1 MLASFKQSGARS
13 LQVFSVSLL
22 LWVCVLAA
30 CGGKKELTFVG
41 APPDMTGDGG
51 GGTVVSASC
60 GNRVVDKG
68 EGCDDGDRADGDGCD
83 GACAVEEGW
92 TCSGKPSTC
101 VKCGNS
107 KVETGEDCDDGNLDD
122 GDGCNKECKVE
133 GSCEGPIPIVLKAD
147 KDGLVGTVTSMT
159 SKGEAGQVPAADCG
173 GAMVGAGSDRVF
185 EIDLPNA
192 ADVDVSVGSNF
203 DAVVRLTTTPCD
215 LATEVPGGCIDNG
228 AVAEEETAHID
239 NVPAGK
245 YYIVVDGKNAQ
256 QAGSFSVNVEA
267 RCPLDSLKI
276 ARVMVTEPFR
286 TVVLNTNQSCA
297 IDLSR
302 VGVYAQPEAA
312 DGPKTLPAVSLEPL
326 KRRVLTSESPPPN
339 GTTYQG
345 NIPYDSDAYAGAFY
359 LCRGE
364 CDTTKGTN
372 VFDAVRWAGDN
383 GKPKTAPLS
392 AAHFDA
398 LLPALAD
405 RAKMSFFRVTKQGA
419 APNFLADDFVG
430 AYFAETFED
439 GTLSGWDPPVALFYT
454 PKFDVPVDGTVGDF
468 SLELTGGNATAG
480 VWNGPIALFRD
491 NTGAPTTVQPTY
503 VSLRVRS
510 ADKTLSLGWAYFGND
525 TKKTGVDNSEAAGFG
540 SFFRPNGTFGIG
552 SADVVTFGP
561 AYQVGTWYLIEYQNI
576 TYPTT
581 GVGGAVGTVSL
592 NGKKV
597 GDNMPMHLRAVDGG
611 IAQISLRNLGLK
623 SSAWYDQIIVR

>member
-1 MLASFKQSGARS
+1 MFGSFTDSGARR
-13 LQVFSVSLL
+13 LQVLSLAL
-22 LWVCVLAA
+22 LLAA

-41 APPDMTGDGG
+41 APPDDVTGGDGG

-133 GSCEGPIPIVLKAD
+133 GSCEGPIPIELKAD
-147 KDGLVGTVTSMT
+147 KDGFVGTVTSMT

-185 EIDLPNA
+185 EVDLPIA
-192 ADVDVSVGSNF
+192 ADIDVRVGSNF
-203 DAVVRLTTTPCD
+203 DAIVRLTTTPCD
-215 LATEVPGGCIDNG
+215 LATAVLGGGCIDNG
-228 AVAEEETAHID
+228 AVAEEEAAHID
-239 NVPAGK
+239 NAPPGK
-245 YYIVVDGKNAQ
+245 YYIVVDGKTAQ

-276 ARVMVTEPFR
+276 ARVITTVPFR
-286 TVVLNTNQSCA
+286 TVVLNTNQKCA

-302 VGVYAQPEAA
+302 VGVYGQPEAA
-312 DGPKTLPAVSLEPL
+312 DGPKTLPAVSLDPL
-326 KRRVLTSESPPPN
+326 KRRVLTSQSPPPN

-345 NIPYDSDAYAGAFY
+345 NIPYDSDNYAGAFY
-359 LCRGE
+359 LCRGQ
-364 CDTTKGTN
+364 CDTAKGTN
-372 VFDAVRWAGDN
+372 VFDAVRWSGDT
-383 GKPKTAPLS
+383 GKPKTPPLS
-392 AAHFDA
+392 AVHFDA
-398 LLPALAD
+398 LVPALAD
-405 RAKMSFFRVTKQGA
+405 RTKMSFFRVTKQGA

-439 GTLSGWDPPVALFYT
+439 GTLSGWEPPVALFYT
-454 PKFDVPVDGTVGDF
+454 PKFDMPVDDTIGDF
-468 SLELTGGNATAG
+468 SLQLDGGNATAG

-491 NTGAPTTVQPTY
+491 NDGTPTTIQPTS

-510 ADKTLSLGWAYFGND
+510 ADKTLSLGWAFFGND
-525 TKKTGVDNSEAAGFG
+525 SKKTGVDNSEAAGFG

-552 SADVVTFGP
+552 SADVVNFGP
-561 AYQVGTWYLIEYQNI
+561 AYVVETWYLLEYRVI
-576 TYPTT
+576 TYPTS
-581 GVGGAVGTVSL
+581 GVGGAVGGVFL
-592 NGKKV
+592 NGKSI
-597 GDNMPMHLRAVDGG
+597 GSNMPLHLRAADGG
-611 IAQISLRNLGLK
+611 ISQISLRNIGLK
-623 SSAWYDQIIVR
+623 SSSWFDQIIVR